1 MTTQQQFHP
10 ISMLPVFTDMVDG
23 MLESS
28 LEQFD
33 NMGLVID
40 KPHVLDDATLKR
52 MITLYTDQLEDQQL
66 FLNQMERWKQEK
78 LSDAEL
84 TEVNRLIS
92 QSGKLKEINENILKL
107 SRSIEHA
114 TIDKIIAMDDEEL
127 ALSVLSGKIKPPS

>member
-1 MTTQQQFHP
+1 MTIQQQFHP
-10 ISMLPVFTDMVDG
+10 ISMLPVFTDMIDG

-28 LEQFD
+28 LEQLD

-52 MITLYTDQLEDQQL
+52 MITLYTEQLEDQQL

-78 LSDAEL
+78 LSDTEL
-84 TEVNRLIS
+84 VEVNRLLS
-92 QSGKLKEINENILKL
+92 QSENLKETNEKILKL

-114 TIDKIIAMDDEEL
+114 TIDKIIAMDDGEL
-127 ALSVLSGKIKPPS
+127 ALSVLSGKIKLP

>member
-1 MTTQQQFHP
+1 MTIQQQFHP
-10 ISMLPVFTDMVDG
+10 ISMLPVFTDMIDG

-92 QSGKLKEINENILKL
+92 QSGKLKEINEKILKL